1 MSTDFADVMG
11 RAQAL
16 VPNAG
21 EQMLHEQMGR
31 LQIQGAQLQLQAQ
44 HQQLQQAQ
52 TAFHRQQTF
61 GHDMQGFIANPTPQG
76 LATLYGNYPEFQKQ
90 ASDAWGAL
98 DEGRKR
104 TDLTQL
110 GSVAAL
116 TARGDYA
123 GAAKLME
130 QRIAADK
137 AAGHDSSDD
146 EQILEHLNSPD
157 PAHQKAATAMVS
169 MALGGAMGPKEAAD
183 FLEANGLSNKPF
195 TLGQGDTR
203 YDGQGNVLASV
214 APKPDYLIIPE
225 GGKAVPVGPGGP
237 QAAGAISNGATGLTA
252 APTPLVP
259 GNIDIHNRPVVRNR
273 DGSIS
278 TVRTISIGTEQGEVL
293 IPTVVNGKVVSD
305 AEAAAHYRQTG
316 EHLGIFRTPAEAT
329 AYAQSLH
336 QEQAQEYGG
345 RGGVGTSPAAA
356 SVASTLSGA
365 GLPAPVVAGFMGNFH
380 VEGGYDGAQGDGGSA
395 SGIGQWH
402 ADRAAQFQRVIGKPV
417 TEASPAEQAQ
427 FVAWEM
433 QNPQA
438 AGMTVKQRDAILV
451 AKTPAQAAALIDQY
465 YERSSGRDRKT
476 RMSAATAFA
485 GGSAP
490 AAAPAGAQ
498 PGDPAGTLYG
508 NPKPG
513 YTLLS
518 NAQATARGLDPAK
531 RWQTGPD
538 GQTAPVGD
546 APVVAP
552 GDPNKTGAAYLSTV
566 PAGMATQIKALAEG
580 RLPLPSSFALSKP
593 YWQRLLQAT
602 AQYDPTFDAA
612 TAKARQQAVQQFTGN
627 GKAAQLVASVNRV
640 ANHLQTLYDASEKL
654 VGPDTGFGPLNSML
668 AYGGQRFQP
677 QSLKAYNSA
686 LPLVAGELEKI
697 ARGSTG
703 TLHGVEQ
710 IMNNLSP
717 NESLPTRRQ
726 AIKTAIELIHGAIDP
741 LQNQYNS
748 AFSGSSARP
757 TIPWVTPRSQQIY
770 DRLSGEDFSLGGE
783 KPASSGGAGAT
794 HSALPAG
801 AKHVGTYQGKP
812 VYEWRDH
819 NGQVHRAV
827 QQ

>member
-1 MSTDFADVMG
+1 MDLQPVDFMSALGPLPDPLKAMQDEQATKLALQG
-11 RAQAL
+11 ASLHNEAQGQAL
-16 VPNAG
+16 AEHQRSVQRQAG
-21 EQMLHEQMGR
+21 F
-31 LQIQGAQLQLQAQ
+31 GA
-44 HQQLQQAQ
+44 
-52 TAFHRQQTF
+52 AFRDYLTHPTTTGLISLF
-61 GHDMQGFIANPTPQG
+61 GD
-76 LATLYGNYPEFQKQ
+76 YPEFHDQLKE
-90 ASDAWGAL
+90 AHSAL
-98 DEGRKR
+98 DEDQQRVN
-104 TDLTQL
+104 TTQL

-116 TARGDYA
+116 AAKGDYKGAAAILQRRIDADRAAGQDTSDDQEILDHLNDPDPAKQKGAMALTTIALA
-123 GAAKLME
+123 GAVGP
-130 QRIAADK
+130 DK
-137 AAGHDSSDD
+137 AA
-146 EQILEHLNSPD
+146 
-157 PAHQKAATAMVS
+157 A
-169 MALGGAMGPKEAAD
+169 
-183 FLEANGLSNKPF
+183 FLKANGLSNEPF
-195 TLGQGDTR
+195 TLSQGQVR
-203 YDGQGNVLASV
+203 YGPDGKPIASV
-214 APKPDYLIIPE
+214 APKQEYLVIPE

-237 QAAGAISNGATGLTA
+237 QAAGTID
-252 APTPLVP
+252 
-259 GNIDIHNRPVVRNR
+259 GNP
-273 DGSIS
+273 
-278 TVRTISIGTEQGEVL
+278 
-293 IPTVVNGKVVSD
+293 
-305 AEAAAHYRQTG
+305 
-316 EHLGIFRTPAEAT
+316 
-329 AYAQSLH
+329 
-336 QEQAQEYGG
+336 
-345 RGGVGTSPAAA
+345 SP
-356 SVASTLSGA
+356 
-365 GLPAPVVAGFMGNFH
+365 
-380 VEGGYDGAQGDGGSA
+380 
-395 SGIGQWH
+395 
-402 ADRAAQFQRVIGKPV
+402 
-417 TEASPAEQAQ
+417 
-427 FVAWEM
+427 
-433 QNPQA
+433 
-438 AGMTVKQRDAILV
+438 
-451 AKTPAQAAALIDQY
+451 
-465 YERSSGRDRKT
+465 
-476 RMSAATAFA
+476 
-485 GGSAP
+485 
-490 AAAPAGAQ
+490 APAGAPASGSPHRVQ
-498 PGDPAGTLYG
+498 GWTPRARDGGDNPDHVVDAKVARLASVVGVDPDTPLTPQQLGALATALPATEGGPGSLAARNNNPGNIKDGPGTLYG

-770 DRLSGEDFSLGGE
+770 DRLSGEDFSLR
-783 KPASSGGAGAT
+783 KCSSGRLNRRG
-794 HSALPAG
+794 L
-801 AKHVGTYQGKP
+801 
-812 VYEWRDH
+812 
-819 NGQVHRAV
+819 
-827 QQ
+827 